1 MALVEKQLSQ
11 HEDAE
16 LRRLVEEQK
25 AVRAE
30 IERRQKVSNK
40 IKFECMCA
48 CCH

>member
-1 MALVEKQLSQ
+1 MALVEKQLSE

-40 IKFECMCA
+40 IMF
-48 CCH
+48 